1 MKRTLLMAFCALAL
15 FQSARALES
24 VPNEEW
30 QIAEAKTVEGAGVY
44 ITLFLKSVDT
54 TTKLTQNSAFIERT
68 GSNGDRFLLAKAL
81 ITYHTDNGTRQEVRG
96 IVWDVAKGWTNNL
109 SEADYAAFLSTGNR
123 DDLKE
128 PTLHPDP
135 TAAFMHAQGFGS
147 SDSAPINVQIVNI
160 RSSDVVA
167 TTDRSSL
174 TSLIQ
179 LNGVHNKPAIR
190 QLYIYLEARRQAF
203 TVSPGTVIYVQ
214 DTGNDGIDIISI
226 PRRNRWYYIS
236 HTDVSEAINLRS
248 FNKN

>member
-1 MKRTLLMAFCALAL
+1 MAFYALGL

-30 QIAEAKTVEGAGVY
+30 QIAQAKTVEGAGAY

-54 TTKLTQNSAFIERT
+54 TTELTQNSAFIERT

-81 ITYHTDNGTRQEVRG
+81 ITYRIDNGTRLEVRG
-96 IVWDVAKGWTNNL
+96 IVWDVANGWTSNL
-109 SEADYAAFLSTGNR
+109 SEANYAAFFRTGNR

-135 TAAFMHAQGFGS
+135 TAASMPAQGFGS
-147 SDSAPINVQIVNI
+147 SNSAPINAQIVSI
-160 RSSDVVA
+160 RGSDVVA

-203 TVSPGTVIYVQ
+203 TLNPGTVIYVQ

-226 PRRNRWYYIS
+226 PGRNRWHYIS
-236 HTDVSEAINLRS
+236 HADVSGAINLGS
-248 FNKN
+248 LNKN